1 MVNLHPTLNT
11 LCQVIPT
18 KWRTYH
24 DHRICDVLVVRAPGP
39 IDANFHRAMVATA
52 PGEKLLVGHRPARN
66 WTRRTIS
73 NFFCAENYTCS

>member
-24 DHRICDVLVVRAPGP
+24 DHRICDVLVVRTPGP
-39 IDANFHRAMVATA
+39 IDANSIGQWWRLPQEKTPCRA
-52 PGEKLLVGHRPARN
+52 PPCEELDPPYDIKL
-66 WTRRTIS
+66 
-73 NFFCAENYTCS
+73 FCAENYTCS